1 MCELINSHI
10 INEFWYG
17 SPFPKFQEMNIFYLS
32 FKKVIAQESQDV
44 LRISWH
50 EIFLLNMDLRLS
62 RLDLVQC
69 IDVGIM

>member
-10 INEFWYG
+10 IIEFWYG

-50 EIFLLNMDLRLS
+50 EIFLLNIFVKYVCQDLT
-62 RLDLVQC
+62 
-69 IDVGIM
+69 